1 MLLPHIAARLYGTPL
16 LLARSKLDVILA
28 VLGDRV
34 NWPEPQSAL
43 PMPLVKSAP
52 LDAPMGIA
60 VIPIYGTLVRRAIG
74 LEAASGL
81 TSYSEIAA
89 MIEAAVNDPT
99 TNGILLEV
107 DSPGGEA
114 GGMFD
119 LARQIRA
126 ANAVKPIWAIAS
138 DSAYSAAYALA
149 CSASRLYVTE
159 TAGVGSIGVIAMHV
173 DQSVRDAQAGYRYT
187 AITAGDQ
194 KNDFSPHEPLDAEAA
209 SRLKAEVDRLYA
221 MFIDHVATMR
231 GLDPRFIRSTQAGL
245 YFGADAVNAGLAD
258 AEGSFSSVVQDFSTF
273 LATKYTPVQNSLL
286 RASRSSPLQPK
297 THTHSINKET
307 HAMAD
312 EVIIENEQPSADPKP
327 ESEHTENHQD
337 DTDTD
342 QTKPIP
348 ANAPD
353 TEAAVKS
360 AIAATRADAVAIAEL
375 CQLAGQPQRIAG
387 FLANGTSET
396 EVRKALLASRAE
408 GQEIQS
414 HLHPD
419 AVSQATSTDHN
430 PLMKAVKKLTGK
442 E

>member
-16 LLARSKLDVILA
+16 LIARSKLDVILS

-34 NWPEPQSAL
+34 SWPEPQSAL
-43 PMPLVKSAP
+43 PMPLVKSP
-52 LDAPMGIA
+52 SMDSPMSIA

-81 TSYSEIAA
+81 TSYGEIGA
-89 MIEAAVNDPT
+89 MIEAAINDPT
-99 TNGILLEV
+99 INGILLEV

-114 GGMFD
+114 GGMFE

-126 ANAVKPIWAIAS
+126 ADAVKPIWAIAS

-209 SRLKAEVDRLYA
+209 SRLKAEVDRLYG
-221 MFIDHVATMR
+221 MFVDHVATMR
-231 GLDPRFIRSTQAGL
+231 GLEPRFIRSTQAGL

-258 AEGSFSSVVQDFSTF
+258 AEGSFAQAVQDFSTY
-273 LATKYTPVQNSLL
+273 LATQYTPVPNALL
-286 RASRSSPLQPK
+286 RASRLLPNQPQ
-297 THTHSINKET
+297 TQSHSINKET

-312 EVIIENEQPSADPKP
+312 EVITPEQPSADPKP
-327 ESEHTENHQD
+327 DSEQTETHQD
-337 DTDTD
+337 DATTD
-342 QTKPIP
+342 QEMPIP
-348 ANAPD
+348 TTALD

-360 AIAATRADAVAIAEL
+360 AIAATRTDAVAIAEL
-375 CQLAGQPQRIAG
+375 CQLAGQPHRIAG
-387 FLANGTSET
+387 FLTKGTSET

-414 HLHPD
+414 HIHPD
-419 AVSQATSTDHN
+419 AVSHAASTDHN

>member
-16 LLARSKLDVILA
+16 LLARSKLDVILS

-34 NWPEPQSAL
+34 GWPEPQSAL

-81 TSYSEIAA
+81 TSYGEIAA
-89 MIEAAVNDPT
+89 MIETAVNDPT
-99 TNGILLEV
+99 INGILLEV

-114 GGMFD
+114 GGMFE

-126 ANAVKPIWAIAS
+126 ADVVKPIWAIAS

-149 CSASRLYVTE
+149 CSASKLYVTE

-209 SRLKAEVDRLYA
+209 SRLKAEVDRLYG
-221 MFIDHVATMR
+221 MFVDHVATMR
-231 GLDPRFIRSTQAGL
+231 GLEPRFIRSTQAGL

-258 AEGSFSSVVQDFSTF
+258 AEGSFTQAIHDFAAFLGMAETPIQLNQRPFSLSHSSIQEI
-273 LATKYTPVQNSLL
+273 K
-286 RASRSSPLQPK
+286 
-297 THTHSINKET
+297 
-307 HAMAD
+307 AMAD
-312 EVIIENEQPSADPKP
+312 EVITTEQPSADPKP
-327 ESEHTENHQD
+327 ESEQIQTHPDGADGANESAKLIPESTP
-337 DTDTD
+337 DTD
-342 QTKPIP
+342 
-348 ANAPD
+348 
-353 TEAAVKS
+353 AAVKS

-375 CQLAGQPQRIAG
+375 CQLAGQPQRIAS

-419 AVSQATSTDHN
+419 AVSQAASTDHN

>member
-209 SRLKAEVDRLYA
+209 SRLKAEVDRLYG
-221 MFIDHVATMR
+221 MFVDHVATMR
-231 GLDPRFIRSTQAGL
+231 GLEPRFIRSTQAGL
-245 YFGADAVNAGLAD
+245 YFAADAVNARLAD
-258 AEGSFSSVVQDFSTF
+258 VEGSFTEAIQDFSAFLGMTETSLQLNQRTF
-273 LATKYTPVQNSLL
+273 ALSH
-286 RASRSSPLQPK
+286 SSTQE
-297 THTHSINKET
+297 IN
-307 HAMAD
+307 AMAD
-312 EVIIENEQPSADPKP
+312 EVITPEQPSADPKP
-327 ESEHTENHQD
+327 ESDNTEIHQD
-337 DTDTD
+337 DVE
-342 QTKPIP
+342 QAKPIP
-348 ANAPD
+348 TTAPD
-353 TEAAVKS
+353 TDAAVKS

-387 FLANGTSET
+387 FLAKGTSET

-414 HLHPD
+414 HLNPD
-419 AVSQATSTDHN
+419 AVSQTASADHN

>member
-16 LLARSKLDVILA
+16 LLARSKLEVILA

-34 NWPEPQSAL
+34 GWPEPQSAL

-81 TSYSEIAA
+81 TSYGEIAA

-99 TNGILLEV
+99 INGILLEL

-114 GGMFD
+114 GGMFE

-173 DQSVRDAQAGYRYT
+173 DQSVHDAQAGYRYT

-209 SRLKAEVDRLYA
+209 SRLKAEVDRLYG
-221 MFIDHVATMR
+221 MFVDHVATMR
-231 GLDPRFIRSTQAGL
+231 SLEPRFIRSTQAGL
-245 YFGADAVNAGLAD
+245 YFGSDAVNAGLAD
-258 AEGSFSSVVQDFSTF
+258 AEGSFSSAIQDFAAFLGMAETSLQLNQRTFALSHSSTQEI
-273 LATKYTPVQNSLL
+273 K
-286 RASRSSPLQPK
+286 
-297 THTHSINKET
+297 
-307 HAMAD
+307 AMAD
-312 EVIIENEQPSADPKP
+312 EVITPEQPSADPKP
-327 ESEHTENHQD
+327 ESDNTETHVD
-337 DTDTD
+337 EDTADLAK
-342 QTKPIP
+342 QTPTT
-348 ANAPD
+348 APD
-353 TEAAVKS
+353 TDAAVKS
-360 AIAATRADAVAIAEL
+360 AIAATRADALAIAEL

-419 AVSQATSTDHN
+419 AVSQAASTDHN